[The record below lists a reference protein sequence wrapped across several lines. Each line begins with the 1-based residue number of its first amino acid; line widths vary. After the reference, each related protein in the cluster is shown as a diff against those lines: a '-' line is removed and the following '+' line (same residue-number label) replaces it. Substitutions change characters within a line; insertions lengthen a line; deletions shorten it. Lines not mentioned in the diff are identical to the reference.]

1 MSTSRS
7 MCHVDPLNCLT
18 RLVRFDYIARD
29 THAIDMKVNLSLTRY
44 ACSSIILNVSRLIQ
58 DRLIHSARVINDEI
72 CYHIKDANQ
81 IYELCHTRFSLHKR
95 VYSHKT
101 GSRNLLY
108 AVLPVAHSLRSQ
120 NYRVHDHRRLAGRG
134 TLHELRT
141 RHLQSQKISSPNRRH
156 PHPN

>member
-29 THAIDMKVNLSLTRY
+29 THAIDMKVNLSLTRCDY
-44 ACSSIILNVSRLIQ
+44 SSIIFDVSGLIQ

-101 GSRNLLY
+101 GSRTLLH
-108 AVLPVAHSLRSQ
+108 ALISVAHS
-120 NYRVHDHRRLAGRG
+120 
-134 TLHELRT
+134 
-141 RHLQSQKISSPNRRH
+141 
-156 PHPN
+156 